1 MKEETEKNFGIYI
14 NGIKYFYSISKSDK
28 EKLIIKLY
36 DATNKINIYY
46 SYSGDI
52 AKLKRDIR
60 FLDFCENLNDI
71 ISCLNDIFNKGNA
84 QVDKIEG
91 KYYLQL
97 KYIESGINI
106 SSTIQLFKHDNKN
119 EDNNEIEDRIN
130 KIENDY
136 KELYNKYEELKIKKE
151 EDIKNIIKETIFDND
166 VQKKL
171 FENMENML
179 IAKYNLNN
187 IPKKQY
193 QNYNIENNIMNKVN
207 EVVKNKENEI
217 NKQIDIIQ
225 KQLKENMNYINNINL
240 NNHNYIILQVKID
253 EKDLNKDIRLFNQV
267 RTYKYYCNFERDDIE
282 VIIDNQ
288 LVNIKYKYWKG
299 DFKYDEK
306 LKNCELSQKIEYNL
320 NIEYEYY
327 WNFTI
332 TGIHT
337 IKVIF
342 KKKLLQCNGLFSNC
356 DNIYKVDCS
365 NFDCSQIIDCSR
377 MFGCC
382 SSLIEINLGKL
393 DFALSSNFSKM
404 FHGCINLEKLD
415 VSYLNPNNSKSFR
428 YMFSG
433 CSKLKEINVSKFKE
447 TNCKDINYMFSYY
460 SSTESIDILNQIN
473 NNINQNQNINNQNN
487 MNYNF
492 KNQNQK
498 ILVDKIIDF

>member
-193 QNYNIENNIMNKVN
+193 QNYNSFNNI
-207 EVVKNKENEI
+207 
-217 NKQIDIIQ
+217 
-225 KQLKENMNYINNINL
+225 L
-240 NNHNYIILQVKID
+240 
-253 EKDLNKDIRLFNQV
+253 
-267 RTYKYYCNFERDDIE
+267 
-282 VIIDNQ
+282 
-288 LVNIKYKYWKG
+288 
-299 DFKYDEK
+299 
-306 LKNCELSQKIEYNL
+306 
-320 NIEYEYY
+320 
-327 WNFTI
+327 
-332 TGIHT
+332 
-337 IKVIF
+337 
-342 KKKLLQCNGLFSNC
+342 
-356 DNIYKVDCS
+356 
-365 NFDCSQIIDCSR
+365 
-377 MFGCC
+377 
-382 SSLIEINLGKL
+382 
-393 DFALSSNFSKM
+393 
-404 FHGCINLEKLD
+404 
-415 VSYLNPNNSKSFR
+415 
-428 YMFSG
+428 
-433 CSKLKEINVSKFKE
+433 
-447 TNCKDINYMFSYY
+447 
-460 SSTESIDILNQIN
+460 
-473 NNINQNQNINNQNN
+473 
-487 MNYNF
+487 
-492 KNQNQK
+492 
-498 ILVDKIIDF
+498 

>member
-14 NGIKYFYSISKSDK
+14 NGIKHFYSISKSDK

-60 FLDFCENLNDI
+60 FLVFCENLNDI

-130 KIENDY
+130 KIESDY

-151 EDIKNIIKETIFDND
+151 DDIRNIVKETIFNND
-166 VQKKL
+166 IQKKL

-179 IAKYNLNN
+179 LSKYNLND
-187 IPKKQY
+187 IPKNND
-193 QNYNIENNIMNKVN
+193 QNQNDNIENNIMNKVN
-207 EVVKNKENEI
+207 KIVKKKEDNI
-217 NKQIDIIQ
+217 NKQINILQ
-225 KQLKENMNYINNINL
+225 KQLNDNVEYLNNIKSNINN
-240 NNHNYIILQVKID
+240 NYFILQVKID

-282 VIIDNQ
+282 VFINNQ
-288 LVNIKYKYWKG
+288 IVNIKYKNMNG

-306 LKNCELSQKIEYNL
+306 SKNCELAQKIEHNL
-320 NIEYEYY
+320 NPRYGYY
-327 WNFTI
+327 LNFTT

-337 IKVIF
+337 VKIIF
-342 KKKLLQCNGLFSNC
+342 KKKLLECNYLFANC
-356 DNIYKVDCS
+356 NNIYKIDCS
-365 NFDCSQIIDCSR
+365 NFDCSQFIDCSR
-377 MFGCC
+377 MFGVSLFCS

-393 DFALSSNFSKM
+393 DFALSNDFS
-404 FHGCINLEKLD
+404 
-415 VSYLNPNNSKSFR
+415 
-428 YMFSG
+428 YMF
-433 CSKLKEINVSKFKE
+433 
-447 TNCKDINYMFSYY
+447 Y
-460 SSTESIDILNQIN
+460 
-473 NNINQNQNINNQNN
+473 
-487 MNYNF
+487 
-492 KNQNQK
+492 
-498 ILVDKIIDF
+498 